1 MVLYSHNDA
10 MTHQHTSAHADL
22 IATIQ
27 QHLDGYLRQPNP
39 DGSRRSKAQLARSL
53 YVDRTTLYK
62 WLDGTNRIP
71 AQEGMRLLRLLGAWG
86 AEVSE

>member
-1 MVLYSHNDA
+1 
-10 MTHQHTSAHADL
+10 MTHQHTAAHTDL
-22 IATIQ
+22 IAMIHRHMDSYLQ
-27 QHLDGYLRQPNP
+27 QRNP

-71 AQEGMRLLRLLGAWG
+71 AQEGLRLLRLLGAWG
-86 AEVSE
+86 AEAGE